1 MKARKSLAS
10 DNNAGVHP
18 AVLQSLTQANDGYA
32 KAYGDDPWTE
42 AAIAKFR
49 AEFGSATEV
58 FFVFNGTGA
67 NVLGLQAA
75 TRPFHAIITPA
86 TAHINTDEGGAP
98 ERHTGCKLLTVPC
111 ADGKLRPE
119 QIVPFLHALGN
130 QHHNQPS
137 VVSITQATEVG
148 TVYTP
153 AELRALADVAHRNGL
168 VLHMDGARLANAAAG
183 LGVSLAEITV
193 GAGVDIL
200 SFGGTKNGLMF
211 GEAVLFFNPVLAEG
225 FEHLRK
231 QGMQLASKMR
241 YIATQFTALLTNK
254 LWLEN
259 AGHANRM
266 AIRLATELARIPGIR
281 IVQPVEA
288 NGVFAVIPPQY
299 IPAIQEQWYFYVWDE
314 TTSIVRLMCSY
325 DLTES
330 DVLDFVSVVKRVMG
344 V

>member
-1 MKARKSLAS
+1 MKVRKNLAS

-18 AVLQSLTQANDGYA
+18 AVLQSLSDANDGYA

-49 AEFGSATEV
+49 TVFGSATEV

-67 NVLGLQAA
+67 NVLGLQTA
-75 TRPFHAIITPA
+75 TRPFHAVITPA
-86 TAHINTDEGGAP
+86 IAHINTDEGGAP

-111 ADGKLRPE
+111 PDGKLRPE
-119 QIVPFLHALGN
+119 QIAPFLPALGN

-137 VVSITQATEVG
+137 VVSVTQATEVG

-153 AELRALADVAHRNGL
+153 AELRALADVAHRHGL
-168 VLHMDGARLANAAAG
+168 VFHMDGARIANAAAG
-183 LGVSLAEITV
+183 LGVSLREITV
-193 GAGVDIL
+193 DAGVDIL

-225 FEHLRK
+225 FEYIRK

-241 YIATQFTALLTNK
+241 YIAAQFTTLLTND

-259 AGHANRM
+259 AGNANRM
-266 AIRLATELARIPGIR
+266 AKLLAAELSQIPGIR
-281 IVQPVEA
+281 IAQPVEA
-288 NGVFAVIPPQY
+288 NGVFAVIPPQH
-299 IPAIQEQWYFYVWDE
+299 IPAIQEQWYFYVWDD
-314 TTSIVRLMCSY
+314 TTSVVRLMCSY

-330 DVLDFVSVVKRVMG
+330 DVLDFVSVVKQVMG